1 MGFHLYTLYL
11 FTKND
16 FKVILYPQTA
26 VGIFQALTG
35 ALLTSN
41 ATPDL
46 AVILNRLPLIVFW
59 NWYNLLTF
67 NLANQRLPNSILEDS
82 LNKPWRPIASKR
94 MHPDEARRLLL
105 FLLPV
110 GIGLSS
116 LTGGFCETIA
126 MIILTWMYNDLGG
139 ADEDYILR
147 NAINAA
153 GFICHGSG
161 STAIAAGYGEWELN
175 TTGKMWL
182 GIIGLIVFS
191 TLQIQDIPDIE
202 GDTARGRR
210 TFPIIYGDR
219 AARISVAVGVMIWS
233 VVCPRIWSLD
243 TVGYLILLVPGSWIA
258 YRTLN
263 FSSVPADE
271 LTYKIWCL
279 WLIIIYMLPLYK
291 NPATLAQ
298 AWNFIQTV

>member
-1 MGFHLYTLYL
+1 LYTLYL

-26 VGIFQALTG
+26 VGLFQALTG
-35 ALLTSN
+35 ALLTNN
-41 ATPDL
+41 ANPVLGIIL
-46 AVILNRLPLIVFW
+46 ARLPLVAFW
-59 NWYNLLTF
+59 NWFNLLTF
-67 NLANQRLPNSILEDS
+67 YLANQRLPNSILEDS

-110 GIGLSS
+110 GMGLSI
-116 LTGGFCETIA
+116 LIGGFRETIA

-147 NAINAA
+147 NIINAA

-175 TTGKMWL
+175 TNGYMWL

-219 AARISVAVGVMIWS
+219 VARFSVAVGVIFWS
-233 VVCPRIWSLD
+233 AVCPRIWCLD
-243 TVGYLILLVPGSWIA
+243 AFGYLILLVPGALIA

-263 FSSVPADE
+263 FCSVSADE
-271 LTYKIWCL
+271 LSYKIWCV

-291 NPATLAQ
+291 NPTILAQ
-298 AWNFIQTV
+298 AWNWVRIY